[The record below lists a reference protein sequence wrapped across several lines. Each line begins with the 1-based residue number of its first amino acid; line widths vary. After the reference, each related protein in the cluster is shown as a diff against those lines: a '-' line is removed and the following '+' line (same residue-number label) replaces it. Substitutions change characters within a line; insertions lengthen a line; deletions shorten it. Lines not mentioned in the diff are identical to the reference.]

1 MCTPSSH
8 LPALVRLNQ
17 AEKDNEAFYLDA
29 TDFIYSPRDL
39 QLFVFEFEAPTL
51 SVQGSSYTGGEKL
64 MGRKKLRRIK
74 RNVGCIKEAVL
85 SKHILVKLYSSLS
98 PGNPLLLQ

>member
-1 MCTPSSH
+1 MCTLYSH

-29 TDFIYSPRDL
+29 TDFIFSSRFVTLCPR
-39 QLFVFEFEAPTL
+39 VR
-51 SVQGSSYTGGEKL
+51 GSHSLGARFLLYRRRKVGGEKK
-64 MGRKKLRRIK
+64 MRRIQ
-74 RNVGCIKEAVL
+74 RNVGFIKDAVL

-98 PGNPLLLQ
+98 PRNPLLLQ